1 MITRTDIH
9 LTPED
14 EITTS
19 LRFNHEGK
27 AYIILRFGYTTIFAP
42 AGIEESFDFINHLQ
56 YELKD
61 TKEVLWEQEELTS

>member
-14 EITTS
+14 EITAS
-19 LRFNHEGK
+19 LEFNHEGK
-27 AYIILRFGYTTIFAP
+27 AYIILQIGTTTIFAP
-42 AGIEESFDFINHLQ
+42 AGIEESFDFANRIQ

-61 TKEVLWEQEELTS
+61 TKEVLWEQ